1 MDDTLD
7 PRHCLGAFCHNDQ
20 PPLVMVNMATLLTFV
35 GFSCFHE
42 CILRWKTKVDLGFQF
57 IQYGGAQCR

>member
-7 PRHCLGAFCHNDQ
+7 PKHCSCAIRHNDQ

-35 GFSCFHE
+35 GFSCFRE
-42 CILRWKTKVDLGFQF
+42 CILGWKMKDDLGFQF
-57 IQYGGAQCR
+57 IQYGGTQCG